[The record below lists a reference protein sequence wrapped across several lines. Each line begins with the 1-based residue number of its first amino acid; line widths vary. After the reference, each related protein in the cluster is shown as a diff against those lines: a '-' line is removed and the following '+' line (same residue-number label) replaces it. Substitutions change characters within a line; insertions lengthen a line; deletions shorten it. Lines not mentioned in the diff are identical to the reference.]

1 MRVQRTCSG
10 NLSQSTTGSTGVPVE
25 VIRWITVRV
34 GGFRLTSRK
43 RLGWSLGLVGLSL
56 ACLTVLLAAQQPGPR
71 VYVLLWFD
79 TEDYILPQSGEAAK
93 RLAVFLS
100 QRDIP
105 ATFKVVGEVARVY
118 RNRNREDVIAA
129 LAKHEIGYHT
139 RFHSRHPTPAQYL
152 NALGWEDGVE
162 EFDRRERP
170 GLQGVRRLFGKAPT
184 CFGQPG
190 ASWAPQ
196 IYGALRKWG
205 ISVYLGV
212 ARHVRLKGKP
222 FWYGGVLNFLD
233 SSATLRLRPNADFT
247 NLDEVKNRFS
257 SLYERRLAEGGGVI
271 SIYYHPCEFVHRE
284 FSDQVNFARG
294 ANPPPAEW
302 KPPPTRSVA
311 ASEAAFAYFQEFVDS
326 MTAFPRIR
334 FITASQ
340 VLPLF
345 RDGAQ
350 KRVFSRNE
358 LSEIARGV
366 DTEISHQ
373 IFPDYSLA
381 PSEIFTLLTLYLAS
395 QVREEGNAPIT
406 LSGTPLGP
414 SRSVPVLREPLQIR
428 WDQFFRTVL
437 DVQASVRKTK
447 KIPSPVWFGST
458 PSPPESYLAAVAEA
472 SRLLLE
478 GEPVPDIIEVPP
490 ARLADAQFVAEDS
503 PALWDW
509 VIFPEGFSA
518 PHLIELAKLQA
529 WTLKPALF
537 WESTRKR

>member
-1 MRVQRTCSG
+1 MV
-10 NLSQSTTGSTGVPVE
+10 LGV
-25 VIRWITVRV
+25 
-34 GGFRLTSRK
+34 
-43 RLGWSLGLVGLSL
+43 
-56 ACLTVLLAAQQPGPR
+56 ACLAMLLHAQQMGPR

-105 ATFKVVGEVARVY
+105 VTFKVVGEAARMY
-118 RNRNREDVIAA
+118 RNRNREDIIAA
-129 LAKHEIGYHT
+129 LAKHEIGYLT
-139 RFHSRHPTPAQYL
+139 QFHSQHPTPAQYL
-152 NALGWEDGVE
+152 DALGWEEGVE
-162 EFDRRERP
+162 EFNRRERP
-170 GLQGVRRLFGKAPT
+170 GLQVVRRLFGKTPT

-190 ASWAPQ
+190 SSWAPQ

-212 ARHVRLKGKP
+212 VRHVRLKGKP
-222 FWYGGVLNFLD
+222 YWYGGVLNVVN
-233 SSATLRLRPNADFT
+233 SSEVSRLRPNADFT
-247 NLDEVKNRFS
+247 NLDEVKNKFS

-271 SIYYHPCEFVHRE
+271 SVYYHPCEFIHRE
-284 FSDQVNFARG
+284 SWNKVNFARG

-302 KPPPTRSVA
+302 KSPPIRSVQD
-311 ASEAAFAYFQEFVDS
+311 SEAAFGYFQEFVVY

-334 FITASQ
+334 FITASE
-340 VLPLF
+340 VMPLF

-350 KRVFSRNE
+350 KRVFSRYE
-358 LSEIARGV
+358 LEEIARGV

-373 IFPDYSLA
+373 IFSDYTLA
-381 PSEIFTLLTLYLAS
+381 PSEIFTLLTLYLTS
-395 QVREEGNAPIT
+395 QVREKSNAPIT

-414 SRSVPVLREPLQIR
+414 SRHVPMLRKPLKIP

-458 PSPPESYLAAVAEA
+458 PSPPESYLAAAAEA
-472 SRLLLE
+472 SRLLLKGE
-478 GEPVPDIIEVPP
+478 GVPDMIEVPP
-490 ARLADAQFVAEDS
+490 AHLTDAQFVAENS
-503 PALWDW
+503 PAIWDW
-509 VIFPEGFSA
+509 VVFPEGFSA
-518 PHLIELAKLQA
+518 PYLIELAKLQA